1 MSMTLSETIAVLKDY
16 YKVIIFYIVFALA
29 QFFFFWGI
37 CHLMPGERLYQR
49 KARMKA
55 GRAPAAAVV
64 DPIEKSQA
72 PNYETELAHRQKVLD
87 ESGRAGR
94 RPE

>member
-1 MSMTLSETIAVLKDY
+1 MTLSQTIAVFKDY

-49 KARMKA
+49 KARLKA
-55 GRAPAAAVV
+55 GQPPVAAIV
-64 DPIEKSQA
+64 DPIKKSQE
-72 PNYETELAHRQKVLD
+72 PDWER
-87 ESGRAGR
+87 
-94 RPE
+94 